1 VGRYFRR
8 ILMAAALCCAAAGAQ
23 PYELP
28 AEIVRTARASGE
40 IAPLLQFASEAEAR
54 GDWDIAAD
62 ALDEA
67 TELRPDDGGLAAR
80 RAKAHYK
87 RGPAGKSEA
96 FKIADGLIR
105 AGDDAPADAY
115 FVRGLLY
122 LEQDLPDLA
131 REDFDALLA
140 RDAESVPGHIVAA
153 VLKVYAGDVLA
164 AETALAALGQAAM
177 PFDAETRDMVR
188 RALLTFERD
197 RYTFPDTAEHHAAY
211 ARLLY
216 RAARVPDAI
225 LAARRAATLDSANKD
240 LWRFIGQMHAQLG
253 QQEQAESAFKKA
265 E

>member
-1 VGRYFRR
+1 MGRYLRR
-8 ILMAAALCCAAAGAQ
+8 ILTAAMLCCAVAGAQ

-28 AEIVRTARASGE
+28 ADIAKTARSTGE
-40 IAPLLQFASEAEAR
+40 IAPLLQFTSEAESR
-54 GDWDIAAD
+54 GDWDIASD
-62 ALDEA
+62 ALDVA
-67 TELRPDDGGLAAR
+67 AELRPEDGGIAAR

-87 RGPAGKSEA
+87 RGPAGKPEA
-96 FKIADGLIR
+96 LKLADGLIR
-105 AGDDAPADAY
+105 NGGEAPADAY

-122 LEQDLPDLA
+122 LEQELPDLA

-140 RDAESVPGHIVAA
+140 RDAESVPGRIVAA
-153 VLKVYAGDVLA
+153 VLQVYKGDVLE
-164 AETALAALGQAAM
+164 AETGLAALGQAAM

-188 RALLTFERD
+188 RALLAFERD
-197 RYTFPDTAEHHAAY
+197 RYTFPDTPEHHAAY

-240 LWRFIGQMHAQLG
+240 LWRFVGQMHAQLG